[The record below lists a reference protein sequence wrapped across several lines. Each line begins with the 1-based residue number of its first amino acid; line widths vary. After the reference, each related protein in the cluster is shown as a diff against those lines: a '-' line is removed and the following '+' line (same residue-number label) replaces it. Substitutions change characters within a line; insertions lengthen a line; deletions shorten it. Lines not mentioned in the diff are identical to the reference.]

1 MVNFVLGAVATLAAV
16 GPLAAAAPAATPA
29 PEIFSF
35 AKWVDGII
43 ANPHGDNLTPEE
55 AVEAYYKSVNA
66 SEAAALDWDYGRAR
80 KRDDA
85 AEGASPEWDYGK
97 RDDAAEAAVTP
108 DWDYGRARKREDVTE
123 GASPEWD
130 YGKRDEVT
138 EGASPDWDYGKRDEV
153 PEAASPDWDYGRAR
167 KRDDAAEAAV
177 TPDWDYGRA
186 RKREDVTEGASPKWD
201 YGKRDEVIEAA
212 SPDWD
217 YGRVRKRATCNTIAG
232 TQASVAD
239 AVSCINYLAGLGS
252 TSCVVSN
259 AKSHFCTI
267 GNAQITGVTS
277 GSIPAASS
285 CNDVARGAG
294 YIMDACTL
302 KDNTVQGSEFA
313 YGNGD
318 LLVWIRKPE

>member
-1 MVNFVLGAVATLAAV
+1 MVNFALSAVAALAALA
-16 GPLAAAAPAATPA
+16 PLAAAAPTASAA
-29 PEIFSF
+29 PEVFSF
-35 AKWVDGII
+35 VKWVDGII

-80 KRDDA
+80 KRD
-85 AEGASPEWDYGK
+85 E
-97 RDDAAEAAVTP
+97 AAEAV
-108 DWDYGRARKREDVTE
+108 
-123 GASPEWD
+123 
-130 YGKRDEVT
+130 
-138 EGASPDWDYGKRDEV
+138 
-153 PEAASPDWDYGRAR
+153 
-167 KRDDAAEAAV
+167 
-177 TPDWDYGRA
+177 
-186 RKREDVTEGASPKWD
+186 
-201 YGKRDEVIEAA
+201 

-267 GNAQITGVTS
+267 GNAQITGITS

>member
-16 GPLAAAAPAATPA
+16 APLAAAAPAATPA

-80 KRDDA
+80 KRDD
-85 AEGASPEWDYGK
+85 
-97 RDDAAEAAVTP
+97 
-108 DWDYGRARKREDVTE
+108 VTE

-130 YGKRDEVT
+130 YGKRDDVT
-138 EGASPDWDYGKRDEV
+138 E
-153 PEAASPDWDYGRAR
+153 AAA
-167 KRDDAAEAAV
+167 

-186 RKREDVTEGASPKWD
+186 RKREDAAEAASPDWDYSKRDDVTEGATPEWD
-201 YGKRDEVIEAA
+201 YGKRDEVPEAA

>member
-16 GPLAAAAPAATPA
+16 APLAAAAPAATPA

-43 ANPHGDNLTPEE
+43 ANPYGDNLTPEE

-80 KRDDA
+80 KRDNA
-85 AEGASPEWDYGK
+85 
-97 RDDAAEAAVTP
+97 
-108 DWDYGRARKREDVTE
+108 
-123 GASPEWD
+123 
-130 YGKRDEVT
+130 DET
-138 EGASPDWDYGKRDEV
+138 ASPDWDYGKRDEV

-167 KRDDAAEAAV
+167 RRDDAAEGASPEWDYGKRDEVPEAAS
-177 TPDWDYGRA
+177 PDWDYGRA
-186 RKREDVTEGASPKWD
+186 RRRDDAAEAATPDWDYGKRDDVTEGATPEWD
-201 YGKRDEVIEAA
+201 YGKRDEVPEAA

>member
-16 GPLAAAAPAATPA
+16 APLAAAAPAATPA

-66 SEAAALDWDYGRAR
+66 SEAAALDWDYGSAR

-85 AEGASPEWDYGK
+85 AE
-97 RDDAAEAAVTP
+97 R
-108 DWDYGRARKREDVTE
+108 
-123 GASPEWD
+123 
-130 YGKRDEVT
+130 
-138 EGASPDWDYGKRDEV
+138 ASPDWDYGKRDEV
-153 PEAASPDWDYGRAR
+153 P
-167 KRDDAAEAAV
+167 
-177 TPDWDYGRA
+177 
-186 RKREDVTEGASPKWD
+186 
-201 YGKRDEVIEAA
+201 EAA

>member
-16 GPLAAAAPAATPA
+16 APLAAAAPAATQA

-55 AVEAYYKSVNA
+55 AVKAYYKSVNA

-80 KRDDA
+80 KRDNA
-85 AEGASPEWDYGK
+85 
-97 RDDAAEAAVTP
+97 
-108 DWDYGRARKREDVTE
+108 
-123 GASPEWD
+123 
-130 YGKRDEVT
+130 DET
-138 EGASPDWDYGKRDEV
+138 ASPDWDYGKRDEV
-153 PEAASPDWDYGRAR
+153 PEAA
-167 KRDDAAEAAV
+167 
-177 TPDWDYGRA
+177 T
-186 RKREDVTEGASPKWD
+186 
-201 YGKRDEVIEAA
+201 
-212 SPDWD
+212 PDWD

>member
-16 GPLAAAAPAATPA
+16 APLAAAAPAAAQA

-66 SEAAALDWDYGRAR
+66 SEAASLDWDYGRAR
-80 KRDDA
+80 KRDNADEA
-85 AEGASPEWDYGK
+85 ASPDWDYGK
-97 RDDAAEAAVTP
+97 RDE
-108 DWDYGRARKREDVTE
+108 VTE

-130 YGKRDEVT
+130 YGKRDEV
-138 EGASPDWDYGKRDEV
+138 P
-153 PEAASPDWDYGRAR
+153 
-167 KRDDAAEAAV
+167 
-177 TPDWDYGRA
+177 
-186 RKREDVTEGASPKWD
+186 
-201 YGKRDEVIEAA
+201 EAA

-277 GSIPAASS
+277 GSIPVASS

>member
-1 MVNFVLGAVATLAAV
+1 MYSSDSDERTLGV
-16 GPLAAAAPAATPA
+16 
-29 PEIFSF
+29 
-35 AKWVDGII
+35 
-43 ANPHGDNLTPEE
+43 H
-55 AVEAYYKSVNA
+55 
-66 SEAAALDWDYGRAR
+66 YGRAR
-80 KRDDA
+80 KRD
-85 AEGASPEWDYGK
+85 
-97 RDDAAEAAVTP
+97 
-108 DWDYGRARKREDVTE
+108 DVTE

-130 YGKRDEVT
+130 YGKRDEV
-138 EGASPDWDYGKRDEV
+138 
-153 PEAASPDWDYGRAR
+153 PEAAATPDWDYGRAR
-167 KRDDAAEAAV
+167 KRDD
-177 TPDWDYGRA
+177 
-186 RKREDVTEGASPKWD
+186 VTE
-201 YGKRDEVIEAA
+201 EAT
-212 SPDWD
+212 PDWD

>member
-16 GPLAAAAPAATPA
+16 APLAAAAPAATPA

-66 SEAAALDWDYGRAR
+66 SEAASLDWDYGRAR
-80 KRDDA
+80 KRDEVPDA
-85 AEGASPEWDYGK
+85 AA
-97 RDDAAEAAVTP
+97 P
-108 DWDYGRARKREDVTE
+108 DWDYGRARKRDDVTE

-130 YGKRDEVT
+130 YGKRDDLT
-138 EGASPDWDYGKRDEV
+138 EGASPEWDYGKRDEV
-153 PEAASPDWDYGRAR
+153 S
-167 KRDDAAEAAV
+167 DAA
-177 TPDWDYGRA
+177 T
-186 RKREDVTEGASPKWD
+186 
-201 YGKRDEVIEAA
+201 
-212 SPDWD
+212 PDWD
-217 YGRVRKRATCNTIAG
+217 YGRVRKRATCNTVAG

-277 GSIPAASS
+277 SSIPAASS

>member
-16 GPLAAAAPAATPA
+16 APLAAAAPAATPA

-35 AKWVDGII
+35 AKWVDGMI
-43 ANPHGDNLTPEE
+43 ANPHGVNLTPEE
-55 AVEAYYKSVNA
+55 AVEAYYKFVNA

-85 AEGASPEWDYGK
+85 AEGASPDWDYGK
-97 RDDAAEAAVTP
+97 RDDI
-108 DWDYGRARKREDVTE
+108 TE
-123 GASPEWD
+123 E
-130 YGKRDEVT
+130 
-138 EGASPDWDYGKRDEV
+138 
-153 PEAASPDWDYGRAR
+153 ASPDWDYGRAR
-167 KRDDAAEAAV
+167 KRDD
-177 TPDWDYGRA
+177 
-186 RKREDVTEGASPKWD
+186 VTE
-201 YGKRDEVIEAA
+201 EAT
-212 SPDWD
+212 PDWD

>member
-85 AEGASPEWDYGK
+85 AEGASPEWDYG
-97 RDDAAEAAVTP
+97 
-108 DWDYGRARKREDVTE
+108 
-123 GASPEWD
+123 
-130 YGKRDEVT
+130 
-138 EGASPDWDYGKRDEV
+138 
-153 PEAASPDWDYGRAR
+153 

>member
-16 GPLAAAAPAATPA
+16 APLAAAAPAATPA

-43 ANPHGDNLTPEE
+43 ANPYGDNLTPEE
-55 AVEAYYKSVNA
+55 AVEAYYKSRN
-66 SEAAALDWDYGRAR
+66 
-80 KRDDA
+80 
-85 AEGASPEWDYGK
+85 
-97 RDDAAEAAVTP
+97 
-108 DWDYGRARKREDVTE
+108 
-123 GASPEWD
+123 
-130 YGKRDEVT
+130 
-138 EGASPDWDYGKRDEV
+138 EV
-153 PEAASPDWDYGRAR
+153 P
-167 KRDDAAEAAV
+167 
-177 TPDWDYGRA
+177 
-186 RKREDVTEGASPKWD
+186 
-201 YGKRDEVIEAA
+201 EAA

>member
-16 GPLAAAAPAATPA
+16 APLAAAAPAATPA

-66 SEAAALDWDYGRAR
+66 SEAASLDWDYGRARKRDDADEAASPDWDYGKRDEATEAAATPDWDYGRAR

-97 RDDAAEAAVTP
+97 RD
-108 DWDYGRARKREDVTE
+108 
-123 GASPEWD
+123 
-130 YGKRDEVT
+130 
-138 EGASPDWDYGKRDEV
+138 EV
-153 PEAASPDWDYGRAR
+153 P
-167 KRDDAAEAAV
+167 
-177 TPDWDYGRA
+177 
-186 RKREDVTEGASPKWD
+186 
-201 YGKRDEVIEAA
+201 EAA

>member
-16 GPLAAAAPAATPA
+16 APLAAAAPAATPA

-66 SEAAALDWDYGRAR
+66 SEAAALEWDYGRAR

-85 AEGASPEWDYGK
+85 AEG
-97 RDDAAEAAVTP
+97 
-108 DWDYGRARKREDVTE
+108 
-123 GASPEWD
+123 
-130 YGKRDEVT
+130 
-138 EGASPDWDYGKRDEV
+138 
-153 PEAASPDWDYGRAR
+153 
-167 KRDDAAEAAV
+167 
-177 TPDWDYGRA
+177 
-186 RKREDVTEGASPKWD
+186 
-201 YGKRDEVIEAA
+201 A

-277 GSIPAASS
+277 SSIPAASS

>member
-1 MVNFVLGAVATLAAV
+1 MVNFALSAVATLAALA
-16 GPLAAAAPAATPA
+16 PLAAAAPTASAA
-29 PEIFSF
+29 PEVFSF
-35 AKWVDGII
+35 VKWVDGII

-85 AEGASPEWDYGK
+85 AEEATPE
-97 RDDAAEAAVTP
+97 
-108 DWDYGRARKREDVTE
+108 
-123 GASPEWD
+123 
-130 YGKRDEVT
+130 
-138 EGASPDWDYGKRDEV
+138 WDYGKRDEV
-153 PEAASPDWDYGRAR
+153 PEAAATPDWDYGRAR
-167 KRDDAAEAAV
+167 KRDDA
-177 TPDWDYGRA
+177 T
-186 RKREDVTEGASPKWD
+186 
-201 YGKRDEVIEAA
+201 EAA

-217 YGRVRKRATCNTIAG
+217 YGRVRKRAKCNTIAG
-232 TQASVAD
+232 TQASVRFFTVAD

>member
-16 GPLAAAAPAATPA
+16 APLAAAAPAATPA

-35 AKWVDGII
+35 VKWVDGII

-66 SEAAALDWDYGRAR
+66 SEAASLDWDYGRAR
-80 KRDDA
+80 RRDDA
-85 AEGASPEWDYGK
+85 AEGASP
-97 RDDAAEAAVTP
+97 
-108 DWDYGRARKREDVTE
+108 DWDYGKREDVTE

-130 YGKRDEVT
+130 YGKRDEV
-138 EGASPDWDYGKRDEV
+138 
-153 PEAASPDWDYGRAR
+153 PEAAA
-167 KRDDAAEAAV
+167 

-186 RKREDVTEGASPKWD
+186 RKREDAAEAATPDWD
-201 YGKRDEVIEAA
+201 YGKRDGVPEAA

>member
-16 GPLAAAAPAATPA
+16 APLAAAAPAATPA

-43 ANPHGDNLTPEE
+43 ANPYGDNLTPEE

-66 SEAAALDWDYGRAR
+66 SEAASLDWDYGRAR

-97 RDDAAEAAVTP
+97 RD
-108 DWDYGRARKREDVTE
+108 
-123 GASPEWD
+123 
-130 YGKRDEVT
+130 
-138 EGASPDWDYGKRDEV
+138 EV
-153 PEAASPDWDYGRAR
+153 PEAATPDWDYGRAR
-167 KRDDAAEAAV
+167 KRDDADEAA

-186 RKREDVTEGASPKWD
+186 RKRDDVTEGATPEWD
-201 YGKRDEVIEAA
+201 YGKRNEVPEAA

>member
-1 MVNFVLGAVATLAAV
+1 MVNFVLGAVATLARCRRTRRNS
-16 GPLAAAAPAATPA
+16 GPRDLLLR
-29 PEIFSF
+29 
-35 AKWVDGII
+35 K
-43 ANPHGDNLTPEE
+43 

-80 KRDDA
+80 KRDD
-85 AEGASPEWDYGK
+85 
-97 RDDAAEAAVTP
+97 
-108 DWDYGRARKREDVTE
+108 VTE

-130 YGKRDEVT
+130 YGKRDEV
-138 EGASPDWDYGKRDEV
+138 S
-153 PEAASPDWDYGRAR
+153 EAAATPDWDYGRAR
-167 KRDDAAEAAV
+167 KRDD
-177 TPDWDYGRA
+177 
-186 RKREDVTEGASPKWD
+186 VTEGASPEWDYGKRDDVTEGATPEWD
-201 YGKRDEVIEAA
+201 YGKRDEVPEAA

>member
-16 GPLAAAAPAATPA
+16 APLAAAAPAATPA

-35 AKWVDGII
+35 AKWVDGVI

-85 AEGASPEWDYGK
+85 
-97 RDDAAEAAVTP
+97 
-108 DWDYGRARKREDVTE
+108 TE
-123 GASPEWD
+123 GA
-130 YGKRDEVT
+130 T
-138 EGASPDWDYGKRDEV
+138 PDWDYGKRDEV
-153 PEAASPDWDYGRAR
+153 PEAA
-167 KRDDAAEAAV
+167 
-177 TPDWDYGRA
+177 T
-186 RKREDVTEGASPKWD
+186 
-201 YGKRDEVIEAA
+201 
-212 SPDWD
+212 PDWD

>member
-16 GPLAAAAPAATPA
+16 APLAAAAPAAAQA

-80 KRDDA
+80 KRDD
-85 AEGASPEWDYGK
+85 
-97 RDDAAEAAVTP
+97 VT
-108 DWDYGRARKREDVTE
+108 
-123 GASPEWD
+123 
-130 YGKRDEVT
+130 
-138 EGASPDWDYGKRDEV
+138 
-153 PEAASPDWDYGRAR
+153 EAASPDWDYGRAR

-177 TPDWDYGRA
+177 T
-186 RKREDVTEGASPKWD
+186 
-201 YGKRDEVIEAA
+201 
-212 SPDWD
+212 PDWD